1 MGIKHVLKKLREK
14 YRDCKYIFK
23 HSNYLRGMIA
33 QKESILYSRDEEDKN
48 LILIAFYPTGGFGDS
63 IISSKL
69 LDELMLYGPCR
80 IDVFCNNMV
89 FGKAV
94 FGQRPGVKVLPY
106 DAYENSKYLYDIAL
120 TVEHF
125 IHVDHYNPRHVA
137 RLSPVLADK
146 MVELGKS
153 MGYVRPDIN
162 QQYYREVIHF
172 RRCELKGINRY
183 TELNHGKV
191 FSINDQRT
199 AVYLEMNYQKRLE
212 ELGIAGK
219 KYITLNRGADSM
231 GRSTMQTKVW
241 PLNYYEKFV
250 ELFKQQYPDIYIYQL
265 GDKTNTKIAGID
277 KYILGESLE
286 VVKWILKYSKLHLD
300 CEGGLVHLGSQLS
313 TKCAVIFGPTPYHLY
328 AYPQN
333 INIVSDK
340 CSNCM
345 GTHQDWAFS
354 CFRGLSEPECT
365 YSITPEIVM
374 EKIRD
379 HMELIPKKKVRLVTI
394 DEETDA
400 SKVFNDNIN
409 LEYFKKINNSKLI
422 NFNDKTSLYYRM
434 IVRHLDTICGN
445 NKRIALLNVG
455 REILPWYLIKKGYQ
469 VTIIDKDYGWS
480 GDQSDI
486 SHCLY
491 MQMCIANGIEVKFG
505 NEYCIPYEDSA
516 FDGVVIFHED
526 VDKSENDIKRVIKEN
541 GFIIFA
547 NSVIS

>member
-137 RLSPVLADK
+137 KLSSVLADK

-153 MGYVRPDIN
+153 MGYARPDII
-162 QQYYREVIHF
+162 QQYYREAIHF

-191 FSINDQRT
+191 FSINDRRT
-199 AVYLEMNYQKRLE
+199 AVYLDMNYQKRLE

-241 PLNYYEKFV
+241 PLKYYEKFV
-250 ELFKQQYPDIYIYQL
+250 KLFKQQYPDIYIYQL

-345 GTHQDWAFS
+345 GMHQDWAFS
-354 CFRGLSEPECT
+354 CIRGLSEPECT

-374 EKIRD
+374 EKIHN
-379 HMELIPKKKVRLVTI
+379 HMTLTTDKMVSMVTF
-394 DEETDA
+394 DEEEDA
-400 SKVFNDNIN
+400 KNTLDENIN
-409 LEYFKKINNSKLI
+409 LEIYGKINNNQLI
-422 NFNDKTSLYYRM
+422 NIDNKIATYYKLVVNKIDSLHKT
-434 IVRHLDTICGN
+434 GKN
-445 NKRIALLNVG
+445 IAVLNAG
-455 REILPWYLIKKGYQ
+455 REILPWYLVKKGYQ
-469 VTIIDKDYGWS
+469 VTIIDECFGWS
-480 GDQSDI
+480 GNQSDI

-491 MQMCIANGIEVKFG
+491 MQMCNANGIEVRYG
-505 NEYCIPYEDSA
+505 NEYCIPYEESA
-516 FDGVVIFHED
+516 FDGIIVLKGEFNS
-526 VDKSENDIKRVIKEN
+526 KSDIKRVVKEK
-541 GFIIFA
+541 GFILLV
-547 NSVIS
+547 N